1 MRDESRSLIK
11 EAKMIS
17 EQSLQAAKLYQF
29 EVEEQDSELALTYTH
44 TTLCKD
50 PDKSRTGQQSSVV
63 GRLLGFS
70 YV

>member
-17 EQSLQAAKLYQF
+17 EKCIQAAKLYQF

-50 PDKSRTGQQSSVV
+50 LINQEQDSKA
-63 GRLLGFS
+63 LWWEDF
-70 YV
+70 